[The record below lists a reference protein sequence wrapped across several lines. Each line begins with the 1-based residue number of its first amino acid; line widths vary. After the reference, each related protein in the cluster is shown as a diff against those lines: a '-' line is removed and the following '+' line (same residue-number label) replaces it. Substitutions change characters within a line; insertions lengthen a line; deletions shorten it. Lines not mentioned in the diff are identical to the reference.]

1 MSGWRG
7 WRGSN
12 PRPLASEANT
22 LSTELQPHWRWYHAV
37 SLLNARSDA
46 ALAEAYS
53 ISPSASPRKL

>member
-1 MSGWRG
+1 
-7 WRGSN
+7 
-12 PRPLASEANT
+12 
-22 LSTELQPHWRWYHAV
+22 V